1 MKSKDLRKRIRYMAR
16 MVARS
21 YLRGLSSSRAVLD
34 RLLKQVSTTY
44 KVDELTRAYLT
55 AWLARVAA
63 SDLKSAVKD
72 ARRDRLLY
80 RQFQVVYD
88 STSWGPIDVARTI
101 AVYPGGSPG
110 LHDLRSAFSPL
121 SWYCSGR

>member
-1 MKSKDLRKRIRYMAR
+1 MKDEDLEKRIVYMAR

-21 YLRGLSSSRAVLD
+21 YLRGLSSSEAVLD
-34 RLLKQVSTTY
+34 RLLKQADETY
-44 KVDELTRAYLT
+44 GVDELTRAYLK

-63 SDLKSAVKD
+63 DDLKGSVED

-101 AVYPGGSPG
+101 AV
-110 LHDLRSAFSPL
+110 
-121 SWYCSGR
+121 